1 MKNGFMVY
9 PTPQVGLRPDDEE
22 LQNSL
27 IEMEQRLF
35 GIARVSNMNQTLSDQ
50 DFIPVKT

>member
-9 PTPQVGLRPDDEE
+9 PTPSVGFRPDDEE

-27 IEMEQRLF
+27 IEME
-35 GIARVSNMNQTLSDQ
+35 
-50 DFIPVKT
+50 